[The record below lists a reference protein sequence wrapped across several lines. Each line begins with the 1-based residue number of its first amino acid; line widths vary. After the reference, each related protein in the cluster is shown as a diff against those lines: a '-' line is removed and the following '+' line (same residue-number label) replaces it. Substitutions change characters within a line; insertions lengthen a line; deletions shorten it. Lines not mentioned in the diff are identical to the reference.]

1 MKLKMKFSPG
11 FLAMKEKR
19 KKKKK
24 EVRLRQFHYLIK
36 ENIYTH
42 QEMLS

>member
-1 MKLKMKFSPG
+1 MKLKMKFSSG

-19 KKKKK
+19 KKKK

-42 QEMLS
+42 